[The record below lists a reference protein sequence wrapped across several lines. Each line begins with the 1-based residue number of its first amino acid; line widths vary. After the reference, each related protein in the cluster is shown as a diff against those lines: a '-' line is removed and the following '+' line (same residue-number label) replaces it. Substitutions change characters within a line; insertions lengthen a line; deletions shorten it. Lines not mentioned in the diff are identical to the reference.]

1 MKRIPLRS
9 VDRDD
14 TQHLQDEIEKLQSA
28 QNVMLEANRAL
39 ELGDELTLIR
49 LGLDPARIAE
59 LEQRHLAGK
68 KGFPDYVIRILSHT
82 IQQLQDYRRA
92 SGQHRSD
99 KEEQTE

>member
-68 KGFPDYVIRILSHT
+68 KVFPDYVIRNLSHT

>member
-68 KGFPDYVIRILSHT
+68 KGV
-82 IQQLQDYRRA
+82 
-92 SGQHRSD
+92 SGLCDSQSIPHHPAAARLP
-99 KEEQTE
+99 